1 MTKLLPMNCSS
12 FFVNCDF
19 SKELPFSDDGLPVR
33 KTKKRPYILES
44 MHPEWNER
52 TVKTKRNNRNKSK
65 APKNISMDDCN
76 SSDNIDCYWDEI
88 GEGFKIKKNKKR
100 K

>member
-1 MTKLLPMNCSS
+1 MSNNGSS
-12 FFVNCDF
+12 FLVNCDF

-33 KTKKRPYILES
+33 KNKKRPYILES

-52 TVKTKRNNRNKSK
+52 TIKTKRKNKNKSK
-65 APKNISMDDCN
+65 SPKNISMGNCN
-76 SSDNIDCYWDEI
+76 SSDDIDSYWDEI
-88 GEGFKIKKNKKR
+88 GNGFKIKKNKKR